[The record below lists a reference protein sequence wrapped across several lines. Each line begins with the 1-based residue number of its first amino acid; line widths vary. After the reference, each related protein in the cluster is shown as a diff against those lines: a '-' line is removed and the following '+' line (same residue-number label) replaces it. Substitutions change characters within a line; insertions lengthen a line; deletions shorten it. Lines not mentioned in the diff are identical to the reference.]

1 MVLPHALERKYRHAN
16 RQWGWQWVF
25 PKRNRWKDGA
35 TAKEGRH
42 HIDPSQ
48 VQKAVKQAV
57 GRAGLIKTRRLPH
70 FSHTFATHLLERGQ
84 DIRTIQ
90 ELMGHSDL
98 NTTMI
103 YIHVLKRGPM
113 GVISPPDQL

>member
-35 TAKEGRH
+35 TAKKGRH

-57 GRAGLIKTRRLPH
+57 GAPASSNPQVATL
-70 FSHTFATHLLERGQ
+70 FAILSRPICLSVGR
-84 DIRTIQ
+84 
-90 ELMGHSDL
+90 
-98 NTTMI
+98 
-103 YIHVLKRGPM
+103 
-113 GVISPPDQL
+113 ISEPFRN